1 MEFGCR
7 GCRGL
12 ERGGRG
18 GCPAVSRRGREAAA
32 AAETAE
38 GKRKKG
44 RRRAGSPRRGGGILR
59 FLTSRLRRAAGRRC
73 RPLPADSLAHCRRPA
88 ASGRRRS
95 SWGGS
100 GGRAAPTAMAFLKLR
115 DQVGEGRQARGWEGR
130 REEGGAGGV
139 GRWAPARRGG
149 AREAGT
155 PRGSRRPACQRSPAG
170 GAHVPPPAAAAGG
183 AGPR

>member
-44 RRRAGSPRRGGGILR
+44 RRRAGSPRRGGGIDLG
-59 FLTSRLRRAAGRRC
+59 LLADVW
-73 RPLPADSLAHCRRPA
+73 RPQDA
-88 ASGRRRS
+88 
-95 SWGGS
+95 
-100 GGRAAPTAMAFLKLR
+100 R
-115 DQVGEGRQARGWEGR
+115 DPP
-130 REEGGAGGV
+130 REEEQIPEDSPKMKLTN
-139 GRWAPARRGG
+139 RG
-149 AREAGT
+149 ARA
-155 PRGSRRPACQRSPAG
+155 
-170 GAHVPPPAAAAGG
+170 
-183 AGPR
+183 